1 MGQDVL
7 AAKTAATGATAEQIM
22 AATAANVPI
31 GRNSTTADVVN
42 AVMFLL
48 SDASDFITGA
58 TIDVDGGL
66 INTAPVRG
74 MRDGQT

>member
-1 MGQDVL
+1 
-7 AAKTAATGATAEQIM
+7 
-22 AATAANVPI
+22 
-31 GRNSTTADVVN
+31 
-42 AVMFLL
+42 MFLL

-74 MRDGQT
+74 VRGK